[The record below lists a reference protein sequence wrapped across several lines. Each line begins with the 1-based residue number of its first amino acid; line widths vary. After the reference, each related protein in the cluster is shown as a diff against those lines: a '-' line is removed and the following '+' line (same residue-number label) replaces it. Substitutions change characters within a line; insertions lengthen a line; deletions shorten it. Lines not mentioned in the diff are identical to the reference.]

1 MLLLLF
7 LGGCSYVPFVGDDDD
22 EDKPAPK
29 KKEKIK
35 TTLEGDNAKV
45 LEMANH
51 GQREFARVTDR
62 AFPAGIY
69 VSFDLEAEP
78 TFTKYVQERFRLE
91 KTVNR
96 ILVES
101 I

>member
-1 MLLLLF
+1 MTTTQIQRKYRATFILDTRDYQEPVEALI
-7 LGGCSYVPFVGDDDD
+7 
-22 EDKPAPK
+22 
-29 KKEKIK
+29 EKIK